1 MVPSPAQSQTN
12 RGTPIALDFQATTPC
27 APAVVAAMEPWWELQ
42 WGNPSSRQ
50 HRLGL
55 TASAAVSDAR
65 ERLAHCL
72 EVDPKQVVFTSGAT
86 EANNMALLGHARA
99 IAERNG
105 RPGHLISLSTEHHAV
120 LDPLQQLR
128 REGFRLTLLDPGA
141 DGLIDLA
148 QLEDALQSDTVLV
161 SVMAANNEI
170 GVIQPLAQVGAI
182 CQARGISLHSDA
194 AQAFGHIPLPIP
206 ALGVD
211 LASLSGHKLYG
222 PKGIGALILK
232 PGIAL
237 QPLQFGG
244 GQEQGLR
251 PGTLPV
257 PLIIGLAK
265 AAELALA
272 DRKERSDRLQR
283 LRNQLWQGLQEA
295 LPGVM
300 LNGALAARLPH
311 NLNITVMGV
320 NGNRLQSKLRSRLQ
334 CSSGSACSAGRP
346 SHVLMAL
353 GRSREEAGASLRL
366 SLGRTTTEADIK
378 GAIAVI
384 KEVVDS
390 LSNED

>member
-1 MVPSPAQSQTN
+1 MVPSPAQSQTH

-311 NLNITVMGV
+311 NLNITLMGV

-366 SLGRTTTEADIK
+366 SLGRTTTEADIN